1 MACCGTF
8 NWRRR
13 NSAVVL
19 ATARLDAI
27 LTLPAGEAWRTVV
40 TEALAICG
48 KALSADK
55 VEAEIARRDR
65 AMADLDQ
72 VLATA
77 GWDLW
82 AAFHDN
88 VPRTSDRLAT
98 WWHSTF
104 GGRAILILDALSLR
118 ELPWVRDGA
127 IERGFTVHEVSA
139 SGSELPAATTEFAK
153 ALGFAQRSSL
163 ENNGA
168 GSSHRLPG
176 AHTEC
181 SGAPWADIVGV
192 VGAEPRWCFWHT
204 WPDDSVHDLSKP
216 GASHA
221 EVAKRAAEQL
231 TSEAFWAFVRKL
243 AQGRRLI
250 VTSDHGYAAIGP
262 FADTAGEQGKWLADT
277 FKGQRIGADGDCGP
291 WSPPLALALPG
302 VLGRHR
308 LALGRR
314 KWKVAGGYP
323 TLAHGGL
330 TILETLSPW
339 LELSFKEV

>member
-1 MACCGTF
+1 VA
-8 NWRRR
+8 
-13 NSAVVL
+13 L
-19 ATARLDAI
+19 AAALLDAI
-27 LTLPAGEAWRTVV
+27 LTMPAGETWSAVV
-40 TEALAICG
+40 TEALAICDKPLNVG
-48 KALSADK
+48 K

-65 AMADLDQ
+65 AIADLDQ

-82 AAFHDN
+82 NDFHAH
-88 VPRTSDRLAT
+88 VPRTSEWLSN
-98 WWHSTF
+98 WWKESF

-118 ELPWVRDGA
+118 ELPWLHEGA

-139 SGSELPAATTEFAK
+139 SASELPAATTEFAK
-153 ALGFAQRSSL
+153 ALGFAQRSAL

-168 GSSHRLPG
+168 GSSHRLSG
-176 AHTEC
+176 ARTEC
-181 SGAPWADIVGV
+181 SGAPWADIVALI
-192 VGAEPRWCFWHT
+192 GAEPRWCFWHT
-204 WPDDSVHDLSKP
+204 WPDDLVHDLSKP

-221 EVAKRAAEQL
+221 ELARRAAEHL
-231 TSEAFWAFVRKL
+231 TGDDFWAFIRTL

-262 FADTAGEQGKWLADT
+262 FADTTGEQGKWLADT
-277 FKGQRIGADGDCGP
+277 FKAQRMGTDGDCGP

-302 VLGRHR
+302 ELGRHR

-330 TILETLSPW
+330 TLLETLCPW
-339 LELSFKEV
+339 IELSVKET

>member
-1 MACCGTF
+1 MTLT
-8 NWRRR
+8 
-13 NSAVVL
+13 SD
-19 ATARLDAI
+19 RLDAI
-27 LTLPAGEAWRTVV
+27 LTLPPQAAWETIVG
-40 TEALAICG
+40 EALAICG
-48 KALSADK
+48 PPLKVDK

-82 AAFHDN
+82 RVFHAH
-88 VPRTSDRLAT
+88 VPRTSDRLAA
-98 WWHSTF
+98 WWQQPF
-104 GGRAILILDALSLR
+104 GGKAVLVLDGLSLR
-118 ELPWVRDGA
+118 ELPWLSEGA
-127 IERGFTVHEVSA
+127 KERGFIIHETSTSA
-139 SGSELPAATTEFAK
+139 SELPAATTEFAK
-153 ALGFAQRSSL
+153 ALGFAQRSAL

-168 GSSHRLPG
+168 GNSHRLLG
-176 AHTEC
+176 ARTEC
-181 SGAPWADIVGV
+181 SSAPWTDIVGL

-204 WPDDSVHDLSKP
+204 WPDDLVHDLSKP

-221 EVAKRAAEQL
+221 ELARRAAEQL
-231 TSEAFWAFVRKL
+231 TGEAFWAFVRKL

-291 WSPPLALALPG
+291 WSPPLALALSG
-302 VLGRHR
+302 VMGRHR

-330 TILETLSPW
+330 TLLETLSPW
-339 LELSFKEV
+339 VELSFKES